1 MKSCFI
7 DIPFLSFRHTLIV
20 QHYLRRFPV
29 LISALNSFC
38 IPFVLFIPVADI
50 PVPGDEMTVRVSSK
64 NRPGYHWAIDEGIE
78 GYLMNQPEL
87 FKELCQINIIIN

>member
-1 MKSCFI
+1 M
-7 DIPFLSFRHTLIV
+7 
-20 QHYLRRFPV
+20 
-29 LISALNSFC
+29 
-38 IPFVLFIPVADI
+38 ADI

-87 FKELCQINIIIN
+87 FKELCQINIIINQILFNCNIPPIFFHSLKSTTIVITIFVVVTLTLLR

>member
-1 MKSCFI
+1 M
-7 DIPFLSFRHTLIV
+7 
-20 QHYLRRFPV
+20 
-29 LISALNSFC
+29 
-38 IPFVLFIPVADI
+38 ADI

-87 FKELCQINIIIN
+87 FKELCQINIIFN

>member
-1 MKSCFI
+1 
-7 DIPFLSFRHTLIV
+7 
-20 QHYLRRFPV
+20 
-29 LISALNSFC
+29 
-38 IPFVLFIPVADI
+38 VADI